1 MIVLLGLSLVS
12 WELLGTQAPQSCH
25 GMSDRDSA
33 VAGSKRLYH
42 SAFFCYKAKPCL
54 QANVYFVLSHYSIPH
69 PSVSNGASFIAIWC
83 HKAVLRD
90 YRVIMD

>member
-1 MIVLLGLSLVS
+1 MGAAGHYSGS
-12 WELLGTQAPQSCH
+12 SQSCH

-42 SAFFCYKAKPCL
+42 LTFFCHEAQSCL
-54 QANVYFVLSHYSIPH
+54 QDNVCFVLSHYSIPH
-69 PSVSNGASFIAIWC
+69 PSVSNGASFIAIPC

-90 YRVIMD
+90 HRVIMD